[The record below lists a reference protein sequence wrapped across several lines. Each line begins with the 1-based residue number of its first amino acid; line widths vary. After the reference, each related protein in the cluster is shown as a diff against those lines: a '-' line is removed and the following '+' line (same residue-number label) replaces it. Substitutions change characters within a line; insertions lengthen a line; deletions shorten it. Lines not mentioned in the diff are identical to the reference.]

1 MQNPQIKSPQEGRT
15 AALNKVDGG
24 LPIQISRKR
33 TRSKIS
39 PRKEFIEQNRLRLN
53 YERKFRGQ
61 LQTLFTRTGREA
73 SKQYISSGTLG
84 KTYQDFSGKL
94 ADLLTSHYRA
104 VIDAFGLRILR
115 DRKQESQFETIIRQ
129 YVRDVG
135 GVRITQISGSTMKQI
150 NRVIDNGVKEGLGV
164 AVIGK
169 GIRETMDSPFTRY
182 RANTIARTET
192 HSAAGYANHQVNAS
206 FNIPDQVKR
215 WVSVSDARSRATHVS
230 ANGTEVPLD
239 EDFIVGGV
247 AMGYTG
253 DPKGGAKNV
262 INCRC
267 VTLYIDPEEEVIQDE
282 NTVVAQKPVATNQP
296 YGEATANEIEFH
308 DQGGWNK
315 ASKVFK
321 VIALTRP
328 VETIRERERGF
339 YRKNRKGSSEVPQI
353 NMPTA
358 ADQLRAGTAIGLR
371 EKTTWRHEYG
381 HHIDYMMGR
390 HLRNSASEIGIS
402 ADLKATVIADRKLHR
417 SPKLKQKDAE
427 AEASILAFLKT
438 RGLDI
443 DPKEFANR
451 PSFYSYRQW
460 LATDRATPDGDFDTV
475 MEFLEFDKD
484 TINEILKGSGFDYDD
499 VVILFGDG
507 INGKGQART
516 GGAVGLLNNANES
529 KGAKRDFLFFL
540 NDLKV
545 NRVGQGN
552 NNQGWSAWLE
562 RNSHMDEGGYLA
574 DYMEAMSNAA
584 IGRGHGKSY
593 YSKFVS
599 LGDGIRMSHTTE
611 MMANYTALM
620 GTDPKRAAV
629 YRRLIERVAP
639 ESLKKM
645 DELFDEMLEG
655 GKMPD
660 DI

>member
-182 RANTIARTET
+182 RASTIARTET

-253 DPKGGAKNV
+253 DPKGGAANV

-282 NTVVAQKPVATNQP
+282 VAPVPLRRVVPRSPSGQARPSQRLNISTIILEAPVFQGRISAKVAKEYEDKINDKLSPLALSAALAVRLPKEITRNAKGG
-296 YGEATANEIEFH
+296 YNRVGERI
-308 DQGGWNK
+308 K
-315 ASKVFK
+315 SP
-321 VIALTRP
+321 LTG
-328 VETIRERERGF
+328 VTLE
-339 YRKNRKGSSEVPQI
+339 
-353 NMPTA
+353 
-358 ADQLRAGTAIGLR
+358 
-371 EKTTWRHEYG
+371 HEYG
-381 HHIDYMMGR
+381 HHVDYVSRKASPFISLEETRNYRSMTDREFQQAFIDDAKALGLAEQKIMNQMEGVDILGY
-390 HLRNSASEIGIS
+390 
-402 ADLKATVIADRKLHR
+402 ATVSGVDD
-417 SPKLKQKDAE
+417 KLKE
-427 AEASILAFLKT
+427 LFPLILENKQLTKTYT
-438 RGLDI
+438 RGRR
-443 DPKEFANR
+443 KGMSFSYER
-451 PSFYSYRQW
+451 PEPIF
-460 LATDRATPDGDFDTV
+460 
-475 MEFLEFDKD
+475 E
-484 TINEILKGSGFDYDD
+484 
-499 VVILFGDG
+499 
-507 INGKGQART
+507 
-516 GGAVGLLNNANES
+516 GASSISDN
-529 KGAKRDFLFFL
+529 
-540 NDLKV
+540 
-545 NRVGQGN
+545 
-552 NNQGWSAWLE
+552 
-562 RNSHMDEGGYLA
+562 
-574 DYMEAMSNAA
+574 
-584 IGRGHGKSY
+584 IC
-593 YSKFVS
+593 
-599 LGDGIRMSHTTE
+599 
-611 MMANYTALM
+611 
-620 GTDPKRAAV
+620 
-629 YRRLIERVAP
+629 
-639 ESLKKM
+639 
-645 DELFDEMLEG
+645 
-655 GKMPD
+655 
-660 DI
+660 